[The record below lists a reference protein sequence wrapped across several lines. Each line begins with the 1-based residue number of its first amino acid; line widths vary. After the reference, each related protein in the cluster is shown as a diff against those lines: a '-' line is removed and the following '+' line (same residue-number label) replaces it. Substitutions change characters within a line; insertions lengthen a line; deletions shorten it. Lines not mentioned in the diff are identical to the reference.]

1 MADESNEVS
10 GSMTGAGA
18 EGSVAAPVMSNL
30 DRKITDDFSQ
40 YTVRKD
46 LVSEVKGNALVPSY
60 VLEYLLSKY
69 ATTTDQE
76 SINAGV
82 KRVRDILADNYV
94 HREEANLIQ
103 SKIREKGRYQV
114 IDKVQVALNEKL
126 DRYEATFENLG
137 ISRVVVDS
145 ITVDKNPK
153 LLVTGIW
160 CMCTLVYA
168 YSGDRDE
175 VPWRLHRL
183 MPVQMSHDDRENYL
197 AMRAKFTAGEWID
210 LLMQSVGFNPD
221 LFGERAKLLHLVRM
235 IPFVERNYNLIEL
248 GPKGTGKSHIYSE
261 FSPHG
266 MLISGG
272 EVTAAKLFVNNANK
286 QIGLVGYWDT
296 VAFDEFAGK
305 AKKADKALV
314 DIMKNYMANK
324 SFSRGTNVMQ
334 AEASMVF
341 VGNTSHNVP
350 YMLKNSDLFE
360 ELPVQY
366 HDPAFLDRI
375 HYYLPGW
382 EFEQIRTEMFTSGY
396 GFVVDYLAEI
406 LHNLRNVDYGSA
418 FEKYFKL
425 SPSLSTR
432 DKDGV
437 RKTFSGLMKLIYPS
451 GQATPEQMEPL
462 LRCAIEGRKR
472 VKGQL
477 CRIDSTMAAVDFS
490 YTRAGSVEPIA
501 VHVLEEDDYPEL
513 YWRGGHGEVYERDG
527 ESSGVGVS
535 AARVNDVDGL
545 GAEKADS
552 VTDTVP
558 AGDSN
563 GSVDGKPAAPVG
575 VTRKADS
582 ANEAEA
588 VPSVP
593 AAAAHESA
601 SLSAPA
607 RVTSLS
613 PIESAVA
620 TAKEG
625 HVEFAESQRGATY
638 NKLFGSYV
646 AGAKHIT
653 LKDPYIRLPYQI
665 RNLAEF
671 LETVFTYTDRSDEV
685 HVHLITGCD
694 EEYADRQ
701 IDNLNQV
708 QATFGTLGI
717 TLAYEFSDTGHDRS
731 IVTDTGWRV
740 TLGRGLDI
748 YQRYSDND
756 WLNPLTRQQKLR
768 RVKEFSV
775 VYQRK

>member
-10 GSMTGAGA
+10 GSLTGAGA
-18 EGSVAAPVMSNL
+18 EGGVAALVMSNL

-221 LFGERAKLLHLVRM
+221 LFGDRAKLLHLVRM

-324 SFSRGTNVMQ
+324 SFSRGANVTQ

-418 FEKYFKL
+418 FE
-425 SPSLSTR
+425 
-432 DKDGV
+432 
-437 RKTFSGLMKLIYPS
+437 
-451 GQATPEQMEPL
+451 
-462 LRCAIEGRKR
+462 
-472 VKGQL
+472 
-477 CRIDSTMAAVDFS
+477 
-490 YTRAGSVEPIA
+490 
-501 VHVLEEDDYPEL
+501 
-513 YWRGGHGEVYERDG
+513 
-527 ESSGVGVS
+527 
-535 AARVNDVDGL
+535 
-545 GAEKADS
+545 
-552 VTDTVP
+552 
-558 AGDSN
+558 
-563 GSVDGKPAAPVG
+563 
-575 VTRKADS
+575 
-582 ANEAEA
+582 
-588 VPSVP
+588 
-593 AAAAHESA
+593 
-601 SLSAPA
+601 
-607 RVTSLS
+607 
-613 PIESAVA
+613 
-620 TAKEG
+620 
-625 HVEFAESQRGATY
+625 
-638 NKLFGSYV
+638 
-646 AGAKHIT
+646 
-653 LKDPYIRLPYQI
+653 
-665 RNLAEF
+665 
-671 LETVFTYTDRSDEV
+671 
-685 HVHLITGCD
+685 
-694 EEYADRQ
+694 
-701 IDNLNQV
+701 
-708 QATFGTLGI
+708 
-717 TLAYEFSDTGHDRS
+717 
-731 IVTDTGWRV
+731 
-740 TLGRGLDI
+740 
-748 YQRYSDND
+748 
-756 WLNPLTRQQKLR
+756 
-768 RVKEFSV
+768 
-775 VYQRK
+775 